1 MIITK
6 YSKVYS
12 VLQIRN
18 VMINSANLFYKKKI
32 ISRPKWY
39 KNSKIQE
46 ARTLFSIKFFKILT
60 AYTLIINMT
69 ETYVDHSKYNTHC
82 LIGIKVNSDKTF

>member
-6 YSKVYS
+6 HSKVYS
-12 VLQIRN
+12 AHQIRN
-18 VMINSANLFYKKKI
+18 VMINSANLFYKKI

-46 ARTLFSIKFFKILT
+46 GRTLFSIKFIKILT
-60 AYTLIINMT
+60 AYTLIINMN
-69 ETYVDHSKYNTHC
+69 ETYVDHSKYNTRC